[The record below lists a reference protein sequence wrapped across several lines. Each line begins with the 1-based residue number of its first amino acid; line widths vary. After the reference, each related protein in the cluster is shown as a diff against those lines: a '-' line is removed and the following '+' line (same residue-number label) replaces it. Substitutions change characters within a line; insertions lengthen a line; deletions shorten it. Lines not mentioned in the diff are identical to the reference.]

1 MPQNL
6 LPIYGETEMKTHNWV
21 PGELVFKDNQEMVNK
36 ADQMMIGIK
45 AIMDLLSKRYFL
57 QLLFSIL
64 KIPIWCL
71 YLTQHRNFY
80 KLLYCYVV
88 TNTS

>member
-1 MPQNL
+1 MLCTEFPNILNILSDNNLIDITNIPQNL

-45 AIMDLLSKRYFL
+45 AIMDLLSKR
-57 QLLFSIL
+57 
-64 KIPIWCL
+64 
-71 YLTQHRNFY
+71 
-80 KLLYCYVV
+80 
-88 TNTS
+88 